1 MAWDQSQP
9 ETQHLG
15 VMFRA
20 PVSSDHVAEHLK
32 DKQFKK
38 MGRAGRLKS
47 LFMTQEEIV
56 TGLDDLDLEPWSRYM
71 VRNIKLTV
79 IDKDVTP

>member
-1 MAWDQSQP
+1 
-9 ETQHLG
+9 
-15 VMFRA
+15 MFRA